1 MKKWISRIIDIVL
14 VLVVGV
20 LLYAV
25 ISMMVTK
32 NNNYGV
38 PKAFGSSF
46 LYVAT
51 SSMDDPE
58 QDNPI
63 APGTGII
70 IQEVS
75 LDSIRASEPI
85 TENGEV
91 VDYQK
96 NGDVVTFYHEG
107 LKAPDTHRVIEKWQD
122 ENGKYWFHTMGDN
135 PEIHNKYKI
144 YKGASTELL
153 VQLDIIQE
161 WSEDKLIGK
170 EVFHEKWFG
179 DFLTI
184 ASPSAAASAGKTAW
198 FFPVAVIVPIVIIA
212 GISVA
217 DTFIKTNKENKAREE
232 ELEKMMVEAG
242 IDLNDEEAVELF
254 RTKEEIRLDIKEQM
268 EIEMEKARKKALKE
282 LKQKREKRWKVR
294 NKEL

>member
-32 NNNYGV
+32 NSNYGV

-58 QDNPI
+58 QENPLS
-63 APGTGII
+63 PGTGLV

-75 LDSIRASEPI
+75 LDSIKESTPVRNDEDEI
-85 TENGEV
+85 

-96 NGDVVTFYHEG
+96 DGDIVTFYHVG
-107 LKAPDTHRVIEKWQD
+107 LGAPDTHRVIKKWQD
-122 ENGKYWFHTMGDN
+122 ESGKYWFHTMGDN
-135 PEIHNKYKI
+135 PEIHNKYQI
-144 YKGASTELL
+144 YKGATDDLL
-153 VQLDIIQE
+153 IKLDIIQE
-161 WSEDKLIGK
+161 WNQDKLIGK
-170 EVFHEKWFG
+170 EVYHSKALG

-212 GISVA
+212 GITVA
-217 DTFIKTNKENKAREE
+217 DSFIKSNKENKAREA
-232 ELEKMMVEAG
+232 ELQKMMIEAG

-282 LKQKREKRWKVR
+282 MKQKEKEK
-294 NKEL
+294 NGK